1 MRRLG
6 VITGLKREA
15 RCLNLLPAANRPT
28 VAIAAMDL
36 GRAAEAARLLL
47 AEGCSALLSFGMA
60 GGLDPA
66 LAPGTLVLATAVLA
80 PEGEAY
86 PSDEA
91 WRAAL
96 GARITAQAA
105 TLLGCDAPVSDPA
118 EKARLFA
125 ATGAA
130 AVDMES
136 HAIAAV
142 AADSGVPFLALRAV
156 ADPAHRAV
164 PPAALLGIGPDG
176 GIRPG
181 AVLAA
186 LVLAPW
192 EIPSVVALAGE
203 SRRALKAL
211 RGVASLG
218 DPLFALR

>member
-1 MRRLG
+1 MS
-6 VITGLKREA
+6 
-15 RCLNLLPAANRPT
+15 RPT
-28 VAIAAMDL
+28 FAIAAMDP
-36 GRAAEAARLLL
+36 GRAAQAARRLL

-80 PEGEAY
+80 PDGETY

-96 GARITAQAA
+96 GGRITALAA
-105 TLLGCDAPVSDPA
+105 TLLGCDAPVSDPG

-142 AADSGVPFLALRAV
+142 AASSGVPFLALRAV

-164 PPAALLGIGPDG
+164 PPAALRGVGADG
-176 GIRPG
+176 GTRPG

-186 LVLAPW
+186 LVFAPW

-203 SRRALKAL
+203 SRRALSAL
-211 RGVASLG
+211 RGAALVG

>member
-1 MRRLG
+1 
-6 VITGLKREA
+6 
-15 RCLNLLPAANRPT
+15 
-28 VAIAAMDL
+28 MDP
-36 GRAAEAARLLL
+36 GRAAQAARRLLSD
-47 AEGCSALLSFGMA
+47 GCSALLSFGMA

-66 LAPGTLVLATAVLA
+66 LAPGTLVLATAVQA
-80 PEGEAY
+80 PDGENY

-96 GARITAQAA
+96 GARIPALAA
-105 TLLGCDAPVSDPA
+105 ILLGCDAPVSDPA

-142 AADSGVPFLALRAV
+142 AADAGIPFLALRAV

-164 PPAALLGIGPDG
+164 PPAALLGVGPDG
-176 GIRPG
+176 GTRPG

-186 LVLAPW
+186 LVFAPR
-192 EIPSVVALAGE
+192 EIPSVMALAGE
-203 SRRALKAL
+203 SRRALSAL
-211 RGVASLG
+211 RGVALVG